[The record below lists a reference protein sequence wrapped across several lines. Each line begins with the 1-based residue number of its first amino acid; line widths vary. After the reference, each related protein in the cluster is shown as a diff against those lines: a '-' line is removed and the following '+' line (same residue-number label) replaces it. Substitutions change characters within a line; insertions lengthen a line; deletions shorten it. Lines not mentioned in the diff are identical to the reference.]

1 MITIHPLSKVHISQ
15 LAEIE
20 QLCFSDPWSPNAF
33 EYELTNPLSVWLVA
47 LDAELVV
54 GYVGSQTVLDESDIM
69 NVATRPEYRR
79 NGISTHL
86 ITALISVL
94 KEKKVRS
101 LSLEVRKSNEPAI
114 LLYTKLGFLQ
124 VGLRPNYYRHPKEDA
139 IIMRKELC

>member
-47 LDAELVV
+47 LDDELVV

>member
-20 QLCFSDPWSPNAF
+20 QLCFSDPWSLNAF

-47 LDAELVV
+47 LDGELVV

-101 LSLEVRKSNEPAI
+101 LSLEVRKANEPAI

>member
-20 QLCFSDPWSPNAF
+20 QLCFSDPWSSNAF

-47 LDAELVV
+47 LDGELVV

>member
-20 QLCFSDPWSPNAF
+20 QLYFSDPWSPNAF

-47 LDAELVV
+47 LDGELVV

>member
-1 MITIHPLSKVHISQ
+1 MMTIQLLSNEHIPQ

-20 QLCFSDPWSPNAF
+20 ELCFSDPWSSNAF
-33 EYELTNPLSVWLVA
+33 KYELTNPLSVWLVA
-47 LDAELVV
+47 LEGELVV
-54 GYVGSQTVLDESDIM
+54 GYIGSQTVLDESDIM
-69 NVATRPEYRR
+69 NVAIRPEYRR
-79 NGISTHL
+79 KGIGNAL
-86 ITALISVL
+86 ITELISVL
-94 KEKKVRS
+94 REKSVCS

>member
-47 LDAELVV
+47 LDGELVV